1 MWIDGH
7 PLLLFYLIGCALVVI
22 LTLVKVIL
30 YWSIDWAIKANIL
43 RKNLEKLVCP
53 PNDSTYTKSA
63 LIFLG
68 QLLLEAALSWINVI
82 IILWQIPTA
91 LFRVLRDVFT
101 PTPEEIT

>member
-1 MWIDGH
+1 MCSRCHFD
-7 PLLLFYLIGCALVVI
+7 FS
-22 LTLVKVIL
+22 KVIL

-53 PNDSTYTKSA
+53 PNDSTYTKNA

-82 IILWQIPTA
+82 IICGRFQPHRFA
-91 LFRVLRDVFT
+91 Y
-101 PTPEEIT
+101 

>member
-43 RKNLEKLVCP
+43 RKNLK
-53 PNDSTYTKSA
+53 N
-63 LIFLG
+63 
-68 QLLLEAALSWINVI
+68 LSVH
-82 IILWQIPTA
+82 LMTA
-91 LFRVLRDVFT
+91 LTQKAL
-101 PTPEEIT
+101 